1 MIHDNNNN
9 NNLTL
14 ANGVPNLANPRVLAA
29 FIDGMGILLS
39 PLAIRCIDQAKAVRL
54 SATDL
59 ANIVMIF
66 RTLNEMRNSTGLDTD
81 WYGEPQHELIKTIIE
96 DGERKRKA
104 QYDGIAKAMLAAG
117 MPLDMIPPHMR
128 PKSSPAEVAESMLQS
143 LRADDMIG

>member
-1 MIHDNNNN
+1 MSNDNNN

-66 RTLNEMRNSTGLDTD
+66 HTLNEMRNSTGLDTD

>member
-39 PLAIRCIDQAKAVRL
+39 PLAIRCIDQSKAVRL

>member
-1 MIHDNNNN
+1 MIHDNNNT

-81 WYGEPQHELIKTIIE
+81 WYGEPQHDLIKTIIE

>member
-81 WYGEPQHELIKTIIE
+81 WYGEPQHDLIKTIIE

>member
-1 MIHDNNNN
+1 MIHDNNNT

-39 PLAIRCIDQAKAVRL
+39 PLAIRCIDQSKAVRL
-54 SATDL
+54 SDTDI
-59 ANIVMIF
+59 ANIVMVF
-66 RTLNEMRNSTGLDTD
+66 RTLNEMRNSTGMDTD
-81 WYGEPQHELIKTIIE
+81 WYGVPQHDLIKTIIE

-128 PKSSPAEVAESMLQS
+128 PKSTPAQAADAIFDQ
-143 LRADDMIG
+143 LRADGVIG

>member
-81 WYGEPQHELIKTIIE
+81 WYGEPQHEMIKTIIE

-117 MPLDMIPPHMR
+117 MPLDMIPAHMR